1 MVKSIFLE
9 FYAHATT
16 YGKEF
21 LLGLTGSRH
30 FDAKPRSMLSVLDDS
45 VALLLLLLLPLLPL
59 TLSRLSNRQSIVY
72 EDRDI
77 GLDLSTTSRGR

>member
-45 VALLLLLLLPLLPL
+45 VALLLLLLPLLPL

>member
-16 YGKEF
+16 YGNEF

-30 FDAKPRSMLSVLDDS
+30 FDAKPRSMLSVFDDS
-45 VALLLLLLLPLLPL
+45 VALLLPLLPL